1 MKHNRLGLLIV
12 GSIEEDERT
21 WRQILGHDPEE
32 ARQVQ
37 SCREALAF
45 LQRNPVPV
53 VVCERDLPDGNWKD
67 VMEPLSA
74 MSDPPEVIVT
84 SRLADDHLWLEV
96 LNAGGYDVLTRPL
109 DRQEARRTV
118 ALARQHWT
126 LGRHVSRRGQGT

>member
-1 MKHNRLGLLIV
+1 MKRNRPGLLIV
-12 GSIEEDERT
+12 GSAAEDERT
-21 WRQILGHDPEE
+21 WRQILEHDQGE

-45 LQRNPVPV
+45 LQRNAVPV

-67 VMEPLSA
+67 VLKPLSA
-74 MSDPPEVIVT
+74 MSDRPEVIVT

-96 LNAGGYDVLTRPL
+96 LNAGGYDVLTKPL

-118 ALARQHWT
+118 ALARQQWT
-126 LGRHVSRRGQGT
+126 HGRQAARAGQGA

>member
-1 MKHNRLGLLIV
+1 MKGNRLGLLIV

-21 WRQILGHDPEE
+21 WRQILEHDPEE
-32 ARQVQ
+32 ARQVR

-53 VVCERDLPDGNWKD
+53 VVCERDLPDGNWRD

-96 LNAGGYDVLTRPL
+96 LNAGGYDVLTKPL

-118 ALARQHWT
+118 ALAWQQWAHC
-126 LGRHVSRRGQGT
+126 RHAVHRGQGA